1 MPIIPQRR
9 IVDELRLI
17 RLALIDLNGKADML
31 FSVLAS
37 IRNEQLERRTK
48 TRRRKTAWSRAGGA

>member
-1 MPIIPQRR
+1 MPRVRR
-9 IVDELRLI
+9 RDTSVADELRQI

-37 IRNEQLERRTK
+37 IRNAQLERRSK
-48 TRRRKTAWSRAGGA
+48 PKRKGGK